1 VNRQPTKSKL
11 RFHWGWFAICAA
23 IATLIWIVFGQTL
36 WHDFVNYDD
45 KTYVY
50 GNSLVSSGL
59 SLPGL
64 EQAFVDTNTKNWHP
78 LTLISHMMDCQ
89 IFGLKPGGH
98 HFTSVLLHTV
108 AVLLLLLFLQT
119 ATQRFWCAAFVSAV
133 FAIHPLRVES
143 VAWVAERKD
152 VLSAVFFFLTLITY
166 IRYVRAPSFG
176 RYATVS
182 ILLACGLMSKPML
195 VTTPVVLLLLDYWPL
210 GRWHGAGSED
220 RRAKSEAPSGKGE
233 RQRQGAIPS
242 TAQPLNVS
250 TSDRWSVVVG
260 LVIEKLPLA
269 TLSIASSAITL
280 ILQIHSSESIEQL
293 PFAWRLENALVTYV
307 TYIWQIFWPVH
318 LAVFYPHPD
327 DRLAF
332 WQVGLAAIFLIAVTW
347 TAFAIRKR
355 HPYVLVGWLWYLIML
370 LPVIGIIEVGL
381 QGHAD
386 RYTYLPHVGLYI
398 ALTWLIADF
407 SVSLRARKQILG
419 TAAVAVVMVLTA
431 CSWKQTTYWR
441 NTETLWTHTLA
452 ATQDN
457 DVALTDLGNYYME
470 HGRLD
475 DALSY
480 LQRALNIHSGSEHE
494 HYTLSLAVI
503 HDTIGNVLARIG
515 RLDEALA
522 HFRQA
527 VELRPDFP
535 DAHYNL
541 GVAFFRKGDVDAAIA
556 EWRTTLGLHPTDS
569 GTHASLGNALVQ
581 KGLYHD
587 AVTHYEAAL
596 QSDPDF
602 ALPLNNLAWLL
613 SAGPD
618 QSIRNGAQAVELA
631 LKLNRVTQEKN
642 PSYIRTLAAA
652 YAEAGQFERAI
663 DTNQTASALAEAQ
676 GQHQLA
682 AKIEEETN
690 LYREHRPFRDP
701 SLPNAK

>member
-1 VNRQPTKSKL
+1 V
-11 RFHWGWFAICAA
+11 AIV
-23 IATLIWIVFGQTL
+23 TLIWIVFGQTL

-59 SLPGL
+59 SLHGL

-78 LTLISHMMDCQ
+78 LTLISHMIDCQ

-108 AVLLLLLFLQT
+108 AVLLLFLFLQI

-166 IRYVRAPSFG
+166 VRYVRAPSFG
-176 RYATVS
+176 RYATMWV
-182 ILLACGLMSKPML
+182 LFACGLMSKPML

-210 GRWHGAGSED
+210 GRLRD
-220 RRAKSEAPSGKGE
+220 RKSLW
-233 RQRQGAIPS
+233 QL
-242 TAQPLNVS
+242 T
-250 TSDRWSVVVG
+250 
-260 LVIEKLPLA
+260 IEKLPLA
-269 TLSIASSAITL
+269 ALSVASSAITFV
-280 ILQIHSSESIEQL
+280 IQIRSNESIEQL
-293 PFAWRLENALVTYV
+293 PFAWRFENALVTYV
-307 TYIWQIFWPVH
+307 TYIRQIFWPVD

-332 WQVGLAAIFLIAVTW
+332 WQVGIAAIFVIALTW

-355 HPYVLVGWLWYLIML
+355 HPYLHVGWLWYLIML

-398 ALTWLIADF
+398 ALTWLIADY
-407 SVSLRARKQILG
+407 SVSLPARKQVLG
-419 TAAVAVVMVLTA
+419 TAAVAIVMVLTA
-431 CSWKQTTYWR
+431 CSWKQVTYWR
-441 NTETLWTHTLA
+441 NTQTLWTHTLA

-457 DVALTDLGNYYME
+457 DVALTDLGDYFME
-470 HGRLD
+470 QGRLD

-480 LQRALNIHSGSEHE
+480 LQRALDIHSGSQHG
-494 HYTLSLAVI
+494 HYTLSLALI
-503 HDTIGNVLARIG
+503 HNAIGNVLERIG

-535 DAHYNL
+535 DAHYDF
-541 GVAFFRKGDVDAAIA
+541 GVALFRKGDVDAAIV
-556 EWRTTLGLHPTDS
+556 EWRTTLALYPTDP
-569 GTHASLGNALVQ
+569 GTNTSLANALVQ
-581 KGLYHD
+581 KGLFGE
-587 AVTHYEAAL
+587 AVAHFKVAL
-596 QSDPDF
+596 QSEPDS
-602 ALPLNNLAWLL
+602 ATPLNNLAWLL
-613 SAGPD
+613 SAAPD
-618 QSIRNGAQAVELA
+618 ESVRNGAEAVDLA
-631 LKLNRVTQEKN
+631 LRLNRVTQQKN
-642 PSYIRTLAAA
+642 PFFIRTLAAA
-652 YAEAGQFERAI
+652 YAEAGQFEKAVETGKI
-663 DTNQTASALAEAQ
+663 ASGLAHVQ

-690 LYREHRPFRDP
+690 LYREQRPFRDP
-701 SLPNAK
+701 TLPNAPKNR

>member
-1 VNRQPTKSKL
+1 MNHQPTKSKL
-11 RFHWGWFAICAA
+11 TFHWGWFAICAA
-23 IATLIWIVFGQTL
+23 IVTLIWIVFGQTL
-36 WHDFVNYDD
+36 GHDFVNYDD

-78 LTLISHMMDCQ
+78 LTIISHMMDCQ

-108 AVLLLLLFLQT
+108 AVLLLFLFLQT

-176 RYATVS
+176 RYATVF
-182 ILLACGLMSKPML
+182 ILFACGLMSKPML
-195 VTTPVVLLLLDYWPL
+195 VTTPLVLLLLDYWPL
-210 GRWHGAGSED
+210 GRWQGAGSED

-233 RQRQGAIPS
+233 ERYRGTS
-242 TAQPLNVS
+242 TPQPLNLS
-250 TSDRWSVVVG
+250 TSIGG

-269 TLSIASSAITL
+269 ALSIASSAITL

-332 WQVGLAAIFLIAVTW
+332 WQVGLAAIFLVAGTW

-398 ALTWLIADF
+398 ALTWLIADY
-407 SVSLRARKQILG
+407 SVSLPARKKILG
-419 TAAVAVVMVLTA
+419 TAAVAIVMVLTA

-441 NTETLWTHTLA
+441 NTETLWAHTLA
-452 ATQDN
+452 VTKDN
-457 DVALTDLGNYYME
+457 DVALTDLGNFYME
-470 HGRLD
+470 QDRLD
-475 DALSY
+475 DALSV
-480 LQRALNIHSGSEHE
+480 LTARIEHPFRQRA
-494 HYTLSLAVI
+494 
-503 HDTIGNVLARIG
+503 
-515 RLDEALA
+515 
-522 HFRQA
+522 
-527 VELRPDFP
+527 
-535 DAHYNL
+535 
-541 GVAFFRKGDVDAAIA
+541 
-556 EWRTTLGLHPTDS
+556 RTLHP
-569 GTHASLGNALVQ
+569 
-581 KGLYHD
+581 
-587 AVTHYEAAL
+587 
-596 QSDPDF
+596 
-602 ALPLNNLAWLL
+602 
-613 SAGPD
+613 
-618 QSIRNGAQAVELA
+618 
-631 LKLNRVTQEKN
+631 
-642 PSYIRTLAAA
+642 
-652 YAEAGQFERAI
+652 
-663 DTNQTASALAEAQ
+663 
-676 GQHQLA
+676 
-682 AKIEEETN
+682 
-690 LYREHRPFRDP
+690 
-701 SLPNAK
+701 

>member
-1 VNRQPTKSKL
+1 MTKSK
-11 RFHWGWFAICAA
+11 RTFHWSWFAVCAA
-23 IATLIWIVFGQTL
+23 IVTLIWIVFGQTL

-50 GNSLVSSGL
+50 GNWLVRSGL
-59 SLPGL
+59 SLHGL
-64 EQAFVDTNTKNWHP
+64 EQTFVDTETKNWHP
-78 LTLISHMMDCQ
+78 LTLISHMIDCQ

-98 HFTSVLLHTV
+98 HFINVLLHT
-108 AVLLLLLFLQT
+108 AAALLLLLFLQT
-119 ATQRFWCAAFVSAV
+119 ATRRFWCAAFVSAV

-166 IRYVRAPSFG
+166 LRYVRTPSFG
-176 RYATVS
+176 RYATMS
-182 ILLACGLMSKPML
+182 ILFACGLMSKPML
-195 VTTPVVLLLLDYWPL
+195 VTTPVILLFLDYWPL
-210 GRWHGAGSED
+210 GRLRD
-220 RRAKSEAPSGKGE
+220 RRSLW
-233 RQRQGAIPS
+233 Q
-242 TAQPLNVS
+242 
-250 TSDRWSVVVG
+250 

-269 TLSIASSAITL
+269 ALSIAGSAVTL

-293 PFAWRLENALVTYV
+293 PFVWRLENAVVTYV
-307 TYIWQIFWPVH
+307 NYIWQIFWPVD

-327 DRLAF
+327 NRLAF
-332 WQVGLAAIFLIAVTW
+332 WRIGLAAIFLVAVTW

-386 RYTYLPHVGLYI
+386 RYTYLPHVGVYI
-398 ALTWLIADF
+398 ALTWLIADY
-407 SVSLRARKQILG
+407 SVWLPARKQVLG
-419 TAAVAVVMVLTA
+419 TAAVAIVMVLTVL
-431 CSWKQTTYWR
+431 SWKQTTYWQ

-457 DVALTDLGNYYME
+457 DVALTDLGNFYME

-475 DALSY
+475 EALSC
-480 LQRALNIHSGSEHE
+480 LERALTIRSGSGQG
-494 HYTLSLAVI
+494 HYTLSLALI
-503 HDTIGNVLARIG
+503 HDTIGNVLGRIG
-515 RLDEALA
+515 RLDEALV
-522 HFRQA
+522 HFRKA

-541 GVAFFRKGDVDAAIA
+541 GATLFRKGDVDSAIA
-556 EWRTTLGLHPTDS
+556 EWQTTLRFHPTDS
-569 GTHASLGNALVQ
+569 GAHASLGNALVQ
-581 KGLYHD
+581 KGLYRD
-587 AVTHYEAAL
+587 AVSHYEAAL
-596 QSDPDF
+596 ESDPDF
-602 ALPLNNLAWLL
+602 ALPLNNLSWLQ

-618 QSIRNGAQAVELA
+618 QSIRNGSRAVELA

-642 PSYIRTLAAA
+642 PFYVRTLAAA

-663 DTNQTASALAEAQ
+663 ETGQTASALAEAQ

-682 AKIEEETN
+682 ARIEDETN

-701 SLPNAK
+701 DLPNAPKDR